1 MNPFTLLCRK
11 PEFKQRLEATR
22 LRLYRLAYSWT
33 HDAMLADDLVQE
45 TLAKALKNARQLRDL
60 ELFDR
65 WVFRILANCWR
76 DHYRQAREMED
87 IELIELSCD
96 AMPDRQ
102 HDQAETVRVVRDA
115 IARLPVGQ
123 RQTLTLVDLEGF
135 SYAEVA
141 EILEIPIGTVMSRI
155 CRARAT
161 LKELLFEF
169 APEQGNGKPVKLRRI
184 K

>member
-1 MNPFTLLCRK
+1 MNPLTLLCRQTK
-11 PEFKQRLEATR
+11 FKQRLEATR

-76 DHYRQAREMED
+76 DHFRQAREMED
-87 IELIELSCD
+87 IELTDLSSD
-96 AMPDRQ
+96 VTPDQ
-102 HDQAETVRVVRDA
+102 EHDQAETVRVVRAA

-123 RQTLTLVDLEGF
+123 RQALTLVDLEGF

-141 EILEIPIGTVMSRI
+141 EILEIPMGTVMSRI
-155 CRARAT
+155 SRARGT

-169 APEQGNGKPVKLRRI
+169 ASEHGGGKSVKLRRI